1 MKFSTNTDVSLFDAE
16 GQDALL
22 AEMQQQALSD
32 FQAAATIAERTSAT
46 TTFAQASEA
55 RMTLLDIL
63 GPRRAAAK
71 RAAQS

>member
-22 AEMQQQALSD
+22 AEMQQQALID
-32 FQAAATIAERTSAT
+32 FQAAATIADRASAT
-46 TTFAQASEA
+46 AAFAHATKA
-55 RMTLLDIL
+55 RETLLDIL

-71 RAAQS
+71 RTAQA